1 MSQRKAIDIDFGT
14 AYSCVAVFRNDNVE
28 IIPNEYG
35 KRTTPSYVAFTQNR
49 RLIGDDAKNP
59 TITKHKNTIF
69 DIKRLI
75 GQNFRDSIIQKNLKF
90 WPFELVDHFNKPLIL
105 LEYDNQKKLF
115 TVEEIS
121 AMILKKMKNI
131 AENYLGE
138 KLTDAVIT
146 IPATFNRSQR
156 QIVKDAASI
165 AGLNVLRL
173 VSEPVATTTA
183 FCIETNISHA
193 EQKILVFD
201 MGANHTNVSFVISEE
216 KIFEVK
222 SACGNMQLGGEDF
235 VNRMIIHFMK
245 QIQQKYNKDLSQ
257 NKRIIRRLRTV
268 CEEAKVNFVIIYITN
283 SHFFPFFS

>member
-173 VSEPVATTTA
+173 VSEPVTTTMA

-201 MGANHTNVSFVISEE
+201 MGANHTNASFVISEE

-222 SACGNMQLGGEDF
+222 SACGNMQLGGENF

-283 SHFFPFFS
+283 SYFFFFL